1 MTESDSQPVVL
12 ITGAAVRLGAACA
25 RLLHDKGC
33 NIVIHCNRSIT
44 DANSLAETLNAQRND
59 SARVLQADLADTQA
73 VLQLGE
79 DAIAAWGRLDVLVNN
94 ASAFYPTPLENISD
108 DQWDDL
114 FASNAKSPLLL
125 AHATAEALKKQKGCI
140 INISDTH
147 TQQGLK
153 NHAVYIMAKSALEGL
168 TRTLAR
174 DLAPDIRVN
183 AIAPGAILW
192 ADQGNDHSE
201 AIKEKIIEEISL
213 KRMGTPED
221 IAQAVLFLVQQGTYM
236 TGTVLHVD
244 GGR

>member
-1 MTESDSQPVVL
+1 MTEPGSQPVAL
-12 ITGAAVRLGAACA
+12 ITGAAVRIGAASA
-25 RLLHDKGC
+25 RLLHDNGY
-33 NIVIHCNRSIT
+33 NIVIHCNHSL
-44 DANSLAETLNAQRND
+44 DQANALSAELNDIRQE
-59 SARVLQADLADTQA
+59 SAAVLQAELKDTKQVKELAQKSI
-73 VLQLGE
+73 QC
-79 DAIAAWGRLDVLVNN
+79 WGRLDVLVNN
-94 ASAFYPTPLENISD
+94 ASAFYPTPLDSIND
-108 DQWDDL
+108 DQWDEL
-114 FASNAKSPLLL
+114 FASNAKAPLLL

-183 AIAPGAILW
+183 TIAPGAILW
-192 ADQGNDHSE
+192 ADQGNDHSD
-201 AIKEKIIEEISL
+201 AVKEKIIEGTSL

-221 IAQAVLFLVQQGTYM
+221 IAQAVLFLVEKGSYM

>member
-1 MTESDSQPVVL
+1 MTEPGTQPVVL
-12 ITGAAVRLGAACA
+12 ITGAAVRIGAASA
-25 RLLHDKGC
+25 RLLHDKGY
-33 NIVIHCNRSIT
+33 NIVIHCNH
-44 DANSLAETLNAQRND
+44 SLEHAKALCSELNDNRQE
-59 SARVLQADLADTQA
+59 SAAVLQAELADTTQVIELA
-73 VLQLGE
+73 KNSIQY
-79 DAIAAWGRLDVLVNN
+79 WGRLDVLVNN
-94 ASAFYPTPLENISD
+94 ASAFYPTPLENISN

-114 FASNAKSPLLL
+114 FASNAKAPLLL

-201 AIKEKIIEEISL
+201 AIKEKIIEGISL
-213 KRMGTPED
+213 KRMGTPDD